1 MDQFKDLH
9 KEAEGLKNAG
19 YNTGEIKKD
28 ISNMEDEKEQLIKR
42 VERLKRKVH
51 NHGYWFEKIGRHSPK
66 IQIGV
71 CYWWFKLKFKKLKFH
86 RIPLQKFHKNK
97 RTIIAQYRVIFL
109 YYLIMKRYTSIC
121 IMNYHL
127 FNRWSLIP
135 IQPPW
140 WMWPE
145 IYDWNETARR
155 SLLNSGR
162 NSPHW

>member
-1 MDQFKDLH
+1 MLAITPEKSRKTSPTWRTRKSNWLSVLKGS
-9 KEAEGLKNAG
+9 KERYIYIHVQHMQVYFWLLIWKN
-19 YNTGEIKKD
+19 
-28 ISNMEDEKEQLIKR
+28 
-42 VERLKRKVH
+42 
-51 NHGYWFEKIGRHSPK
+51 WRHSPK
-66 IQIGV
+66 IQIGL
-71 CYWWFKLKFKKLKFH
+71 CYWWFKFKFKKLKFY